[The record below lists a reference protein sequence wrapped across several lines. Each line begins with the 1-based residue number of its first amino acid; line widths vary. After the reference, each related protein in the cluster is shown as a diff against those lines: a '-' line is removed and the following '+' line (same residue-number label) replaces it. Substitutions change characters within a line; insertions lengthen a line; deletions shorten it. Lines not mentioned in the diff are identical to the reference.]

1 MYFQYNGKHYKEL
14 QGTALGS
21 PVSVVVAEI
30 VSQNI
35 KEQALATYTRNYT
48 SLITLLVNDT
58 FTAVQKN
65 QIAIFTNSLTD
76 RTQTYSLPRRSR
88 KMVQY
93 LF

>member
-1 MYFQYNGKHYKEL
+1 MYFQYNCKHYKEL

-30 VSQNI
+30 VLQNI

-65 QIAIFTNSLTD
+65 QIDVFHKHLNRQNANI
-76 RTQTYSLPRRSR
+76 
-88 KMVQY
+88 
-93 LF
+93 